1 MSIEKPSKDIEVY
14 KKVIKS
20 QNCNHTEIC
29 EVIKLLVGDSVI
41 CKPLNKHF
49 IYYLKNTDGP
59 EAGLRDTYRQAQEIE
74 IRKMIIPKLIKV
86 YNKTA
91 KYLFENIFNE
101 EYELVKPHYV
111 VMATKLILIS
121 NRLNQINFKNSLFR
135 ELPFVLYNS

>member
-29 EVIKLLVGDSVI
+29 EVIKLLIGDSVI

-49 IYYLKNTDGP
+49 IWYLKNTD
-59 EAGLRDTYRQAQEIE
+59 ETYRQAQEIE

-111 VMATKLILIS
+111 VMARKIILIS
-121 NRLNQINFKNSLFR
+121 NRLNQISFKNSLFR